1 MGDNHTIVKN
11 TIVLYARTLLILLVS
26 LYTSRVV
33 LNVLGIED
41 YGIYNAVGGV
51 VAMFSIISGALSTA
65 ISRFLTYELG
75 KNDTERL
82 STIFCT
88 SVNVLLIISLVIF
101 VIGEVFG
108 VWFLNTKM
116 NIPEARLDAANW
128 VLQGALLSFV
138 ISLGS
143 APYSACIIA
152 HERMQAFAY
161 ISIFEALL
169 KLAVVYLLT
178 LSPFDHLISYALLLA
193 LTAII
198 VRVLYSIYCKKVFPE
213 CKYHFIYEKNTSREL
228 LGFTGWNFLTNGVMV
243 FNTQGV
249 SILVNLYF
257 GVALNAARGIA
268 TQVEGA
274 IINFVASFMTS
285 INPQIIKSYAAGD
298 KNRMFM
304 LVCRGA
310 KFMFFLLFI
319 LALPIIMETDII
331 LKLWLKNP
339 PEYATTFVRLSLIA
353 LMANIIGNTAYT
365 ACQATGKIK
374 WYSIYVSIVGSL
386 SFLITWLVYSLGAP
400 VESTYVVF
408 FIIFVIIDFIRLII
422 MKQLLDFS
430 IMMFVKE
437 VFIKA
442 LLISVVSSLLP
453 MLVIFMLPTSYVRLV
468 ISLFVCVISCCI
480 VMWNLGLSRL
490 EKSFIKDMSIMKFK
504 ALFRKREENLSTTNE
519 R

>member
-1 MGDNHTIVKN
+1 MGNNHIIVKN
-11 TIVLYARTLLILLVS
+11 TILLYFRTLLILLVS

-33 LNVLGIED
+33 LNVLGVED

-75 KNDTERL
+75 KNNTERL

-88 SVNVLLIISLVIF
+88 SVNVLLIISFIILVL
-101 VIGEVFG
+101 GEVCG

-116 NIPEARLDAANW
+116 NIPESRILAANW
-128 VLQGALLSFV
+128 VLQSALLSFIV
-138 ISLGS
+138 SLGS

-169 KLAVVYLLT
+169 KLGVVYLLS
-178 LSPFDHLISYALLLA
+178 LSPFDHLISYAILLA
-193 LTAII
+193 LASII
-198 VRVLYSIYCKKVFPE
+198 IRLLYFFYCRRVFSE
-213 CKYHFIYEKNTSREL
+213 CTYHFIYDKKASREL
-228 LGFTGWNFLTNGVMV
+228 LGFTGWNFMTNGIMV

-257 GVALNAARGIA
+257 GVAMNAARGIA

-274 IINFVASFMTS
+274 VFNFVASFMTS

-298 KNRMFM
+298 KERMFM

-319 LALPIIMETDII
+319 LALPIIMEADII

-339 PEYATTFVRLSLIA
+339 PEYSPTFVRLSLIA

-374 WYSIYVSIVGSL
+374 WYSIYVTTVGSL
-386 SFLITWLVYSLGAP
+386 SFLITWFVYWLGAP

-408 FIIFVIIDFIRLII
+408 FIIFSIIVYVVNKI
-422 MKQLLDFS
+422 
-430 IMMFVKE
+430 FVT
-437 VFIKA
+437 I
-442 LLISVVSSLLP
+442 
-453 MLVIFMLPTSYVRLV
+453 
-468 ISLFVCVISCCI
+468 
-480 VMWNLGLSRL
+480 N
-490 EKSFIKDMSIMKFK
+490 
-504 ALFRKREENLSTTNE
+504 
-519 R
+519 

>member
-1 MGDNHTIVKN
+1 MGNNHTIVKN
-11 TIVLYARTLLILLVS
+11 TIVLYVRTLLILLVS

-75 KNDTERL
+75 RNDTSRL

-88 SVNVLLIISLVIF
+88 SVNVLLVISLIIV
-101 VIGEVFG
+101 VIGELLG
-108 VWFLNTKM
+108 VWFLNAKM
-116 NIPEARLDAANW
+116 NIPETRIGAANW
-128 VLQGALLSFV
+128 VMQGALLSFIV
-138 ISLGS
+138 SLGN

-169 KLAVVYLLT
+169 KLGVVYMLS

-193 LTAII
+193 LSTLI
-198 VRVLYSIYCKKVFPE
+198 VRILYSFYCRRVFPE
-213 CKYHFIYEKNTSREL
+213 CKYHFIYDKNTSREL
-228 LGFTGWNFLTNGVMV
+228 LGFTGWSFLTNGVMV

-257 GVALNAARGIA
+257 GVAFNAARGIA

-274 IINFVASFMTS
+274 VINFVASFMTS
-285 INPQIIKSYAAGD
+285 INPQIIKSYAEGNKD
-298 KNRMFM
+298 RMFM

-331 LKLWLKNP
+331 LKLWLRNP

-374 WYSIYVSIVGSL
+374 WYSIYVTIVGSL
-386 SFLITWLVYSLGAP
+386 SFLITWLVYWLGAP

-408 FIIFVIIDFIRLII
+408 FIIFTIIDFIRLII
-422 MKQLLDFS
+422 MKQLLDFP
-430 IMMFVKE
+430 IMMFVRE
-437 VFIKA
+437 VFIRA
-442 LLISVVSSLLP
+442 IIVSIVSSFLP
-453 MLVIFMLPTSYVRLV
+453 MLVVFIIPTSYTRLV
-468 ISLFVCVISCCI
+468 ISLFVCVLSCCT
-480 VMWNLGLSRL
+480 VMWSLGLSLSER
-490 EKSFIKDMSIMKFK
+490 SFIKDMVIKKYK
-504 ALFRKREENLSTTNE
+504 ALFRKKQ
-519 R
+519 